1 MQIIR
6 LVCFLF
12 VLCSVFE
19 FNKRFL
25 GCFLDF
31 VFMDCVES
39 LRRLSL
45 NADVGFGFLVFGWFG
60 QVYKVLGLFLLFGLG
75 LRVLQFSWYCKG
87 WNRLLC
93 DFCGRSGELRNGCCS
108 ENDFDGKC
116 SAKMMF
122 CKSGLLRLLM
132 NSNLKEEKNETRNG
146 GSLVSDK
153 VECVS
158 DHEDLDDEKEEHEK
172 ECYDED
178 KVFDVLSLR
187 KIVKIQRRRENA
199 ARLELEKERMAA
211 ATAAE
216 ETMAMILRLQNEKS
230 LVEMEANQYKRLA
243 EEKQLHDQE
252 VIQSLQWLVLQHE
265 SERSILEDQLK
276 SCREKLKLFG
286 KKDYE
291 GDHSEGA
298 EENHSSLDTNFD
310 DAFHHT
316 LFSSL
321 DMDLSP

>member
-6 LVCFLF
+6 LVCFSF
-12 VLCSVFE
+12 ILCSVFE

-25 GCFLDF
+25 GYFLDF

-39 LRRLSL
+39 LKHLSL
-45 NADVGFGFLVFGWFG
+45 NADLGFGFLVFGWFG

-87 WNRLLC
+87 WNRFLC
-93 DFCGRSGELRNGCCS
+93 DFCGKSGQLRNGCCS
-108 ENDFDGKC
+108 KNDFDGKY
-116 SAKMMF
+116 SAKMKF
-122 CKSGLLRLLM
+122 CKFGLLRLLM
-132 NSNLKEEKNETRNG
+132 NSHLEEGKNG
-146 GSLVSDK
+146 GLLASDK
-153 VECVS
+153 VKCVS
-158 DHEDLDDEKEEHEK
+158 DEELDDEKEYEQES
-172 ECYDED
+172 YDEE
-178 KVFDVLSLR
+178 KVLDVLSLR
-187 KIVKIQRRRENA
+187 KMVKVERCRANA

-265 SERSILEDQLK
+265 SEGSILEDQLK
-276 SCREKLKLFG
+276 SCSEKSKLFG
-286 KKDYE
+286 KGDYE
-291 GDHSEGA
+291 GDHSEVAA
-298 EENHSSLDTNFD
+298 EENHSSLNTNLD
-310 DAFHHT
+310 DAFHYT

-321 DMDLSP
+321 DMDLSPE

>member
-12 VLCSVFE
+12 ILCSIFE

-25 GCFLDF
+25 GYFLDF

-39 LRRLSL
+39 LKRLSL
-45 NADVGFGFLVFGWFG
+45 NADLGFGFLLFGWFG

-87 WNRLLC
+87 WNR
-93 DFCGRSGELRNGCCS
+93 DFCGKSGELKNKCCS
-108 ENDFDGKC
+108 KNDVDGKC
-116 SAKMMF
+116 SAKMKF
-122 CKSGLLRLLM
+122 CKSGLLRLLT
-132 NSNLKEEKNETRNG
+132 NSNLEEEKNGTKNG
-146 GSLVSDK
+146 GLLASDK
-153 VECVS
+153 VKCVS
-158 DHEDLDDEKEEHEK
+158 HGEFDDKKEGYEE
-172 ECYDED
+172 ECCDED

-187 KIVKIQRRRENA
+187 KMVKVERCRANA

-276 SCREKLKLFG
+276 SCREKLKPFG
-286 KKDYE
+286 KRDYE
-291 GDHSEGA
+291 GDSEVAA
-298 EENHSSLDTNFD
+298 EENHTSLGTNLD
-310 DAFHHT
+310 DAFHYT

-321 DMDLSP
+321 DMDLSPE

>member
-6 LVCFLF
+6 LVYFLF
-12 VLCSVFE
+12 ILCSVFE

-25 GCFLDF
+25 GCFFDF

-39 LRRLSL
+39 LKHLSL
-45 NADVGFGFLVFGWFG
+45 SADLGFGFLMFGWFG

-75 LRVLQFSWYCKG
+75 LRVLQFSWY
-87 WNRLLC
+87 
-93 DFCGRSGELRNGCCS
+93 FCGKSGELRNGCCS
-108 ENDFDGKC
+108 KNDFDGNC
-116 SAKMMF
+116 NAKMKS

-132 NSNLKEEKNETRNG
+132 NSNFEKGKNVIDR
-146 GSLVSDK
+146 VK
-153 VECVS
+153 CVS
-158 DHEDLDDEKEEHEK
+158 DEELDDENDEYEQ

-187 KIVKIQRRRENA
+187 KMVKVERRKANA

-211 ATAAE
+211 ATATE

-265 SERSILEDQLK
+265 SERSILEDQHK
-276 SCREKLKLFG
+276 SCSEKLKPFG

-291 GDHSEGA
+291 RDNSEVAA
-298 EENHSSLDTNFD
+298 EENHSSLNINLD
-310 DAFHHT
+310 DAFHYT

-321 DMDLSP
+321 DMDLSAE

>member
-6 LVCFLF
+6 PVYFLF
-12 VLCSVFE
+12 ILCSVFK
-19 FNKRFL
+19 FNKR
-25 GCFLDF
+25 FLDF

-39 LRRLSL
+39 LKHLSL
-45 NADVGFGFLVFGWFG
+45 NADLGFGFLVFGWFG
-60 QVYKVLGLFLLFGLG
+60 QLYKVLGLFFLFGLG
-75 LRVLQFSWYCKG
+75 LRVLQFSWYCKD
-87 WNRLLC
+87 WNCFLR
-93 DFCGRSGELRNGCCS
+93 DICGKSGELRNGCCS
-108 ENDFDGKC
+108 KNDFDGKGN
-116 SAKMMF
+116 AKMKF
-122 CKSGLLRLLM
+122 YKSGLLRLLM
-132 NSNLKEEKNETRNG
+132 NSKLEEEKNEAKNG
-146 GSLVSDK
+146 GLLASDE
-153 VECVS
+153 VNCVS
-158 DHEDLDDEKEEHEK
+158 DEELDDGKDGYEQ

-187 KIVKIQRRRENA
+187 KMVKMERHRANA

-211 ATAAE
+211 ATAAD

-276 SCREKLKLFG
+276 SCEEKLKPFG

-291 GDHSEGA
+291 EDHSLVA
-298 EENHSSLDTNFD
+298 EENHSSLNTNLD
-310 DAFHHT
+310 DAFHYT

-321 DMDLSP
+321 DMDLSAE

>member
-6 LVCFLF
+6 FVYFLF
-12 VLCSVFE
+12 ILCSVFE

-39 LRRLSL
+39 LKRLSM
-45 NADVGFGFLVFGWFG
+45 NADLGFGFLVIGWFG
-60 QVYKVLGLFLLFGLG
+60 QLYKVLGLFLLFGLG
-75 LRVLQFSWYCKG
+75 LRVLQFSWYFYGK
-87 WNRLLC
+87 
-93 DFCGRSGELRNGCCS
+93 SGELRNGCCS
-108 ENDFDGKC
+108 KIDFDGKC
-116 SAKMMF
+116 SAKMKF
-122 CKSGLLRLLM
+122 CKSGLLKLLM
-132 NSNLKEEKNETRNG
+132 NSNLEVGKNETRNG
-146 GSLVSDK
+146 GLLDK
-153 VECVS
+153 VKCVS
-158 DHEDLDDEKEEHEK
+158 DEELDDEREEYEQ

-187 KIVKIQRRRENA
+187 KMVELERHRANA
-199 ARLELEKERMAA
+199 ACLELEKERMAA

-276 SCREKLKLFG
+276 SCSEKLKPFG
-286 KKDYE
+286 KRDYE
-291 GDHSEGA
+291 GDHSEVA
-298 EENHSSLDTNFD
+298 EENHSSLNTNLD
-310 DAFHHT
+310 DAFHNT

-321 DMDLSP
+321 DMDLSAE

>member
-6 LVCFLF
+6 LVYFLF
-12 VLCSVFE
+12 ILCSVFE

-39 LRRLSL
+39 LKHLSL
-45 NADVGFGFLVFGWFG
+45 NADLGFGFLVFGWFG

-75 LRVLQFSWYCKG
+75 LRVLQFSWY
-87 WNRLLC
+87 
-93 DFCGRSGELRNGCCS
+93 FCGKSGELRNGCCTK
-108 ENDFDGKC
+108 NDFDGKC
-116 SAKMMF
+116 NAKMKS

-132 NSNLKEEKNETRNG
+132 NSNLEETRNG
-146 GSLVSDK
+146 GLLASDK
-153 VECVS
+153 VKCVS
-158 DHEDLDDEKEEHEK
+158 DEELDDEKYEYEQEY
-172 ECYDED
+172 YDED

-187 KIVKIQRRRENA
+187 KMVKVERRRANA
-199 ARLELEKERMAA
+199 ARLELDKERMAA
-211 ATAAE
+211 ATATE

-276 SCREKLKLFG
+276 SCSEKLKPFG

-291 GDHSEGA
+291 RDHSEVA
-298 EENHSSLDTNFD
+298 EENYSSLNTNLD
-310 DAFHHT
+310 DAFHYT

-321 DMDLSP
+321 DMDSSAE

>member
-1 MQIIR
+1 MQIMR

-12 VLCSVFE
+12 ILCSVFE

-25 GCFLDF
+25 GYFLDLF
-31 VFMDCVES
+31 FMDCVEG
-39 LRRLSL
+39 LKHLSL
-45 NADVGFGFLVFGWFG
+45 NADFGFGFLVFGWFG

-87 WNRLLC
+87 WNRFLC
-93 DFCGRSGELRNGCCS
+93 DFCGKSGELRNGCCS
-108 ENDFDGKC
+108 NNDFNEKC
-116 SAKMMF
+116 SAKMRF
-122 CKSGLLRLLM
+122 CKNGLLE
-132 NSNLKEEKNETRNG
+132 EEK
-146 GSLVSDK
+146 VK
-153 VECVS
+153 CVS
-158 DHEDLDDEKEEHEK
+158 DGELNDDEQ
-172 ECYDED
+172 ECCDED

-187 KIVKIQRRRENA
+187 KMVKIERQRANA
-199 ARLELEKERMAA
+199 ACLELEKERMAA

-252 VIQSLQWLVLQHE
+252 VIQSLQWLVLKHE

-276 SCREKLKLFG
+276 LCCRKKLNSFG
-286 KKDYE
+286 KRDDE
-291 GDHSEGA
+291 GDHSEVVD
-298 EENHSSLDTNFD
+298 EENHSSLNTNLD
-310 DAFHHT
+310 DAFHYT

-321 DMDLSP
+321 DMDLSPE

>member
-12 VLCSVFE
+12 ILCSIFE

-39 LRRLSL
+39 LKHLSL
-45 NADVGFGFLVFGWFG
+45 NADLGFGFLVFGWFG

-87 WNRLLC
+87 WNRFLC
-93 DFCGRSGELRNGCCS
+93 AFCGKSGELRNGCS
-108 ENDFDGKC
+108 KNDFDDKC
-116 SAKMMF
+116 SEKMIF
-122 CKSGLLRLLM
+122 CKSGLLKLLM
-132 NSNLKEEKNETRNG
+132 NEKNET
-146 GSLVSDK
+146 SDD
-153 VECVS
+153 E
-158 DHEDLDDEKEEHEK
+158 LDDEHE
-172 ECYDED
+172 CCDED

-187 KIVKIQRRRENA
+187 KMVKIERGKANA
-199 ARLELEKERMAA
+199 ACLELEKERMAA

-230 LVEMEANQYKRLA
+230 LVEMETNQYKRLA

-252 VIQSLQWLVLQHE
+252 VIQSLQWLVLKHE
-265 SERSILEDQLK
+265 SERTILEDQLK
-276 SCREKLKLFG
+276 LCREKLKSFG
-286 KKDYE
+286 KRDYE
-291 GDHSEGA
+291 GDHSEGT
-298 EENHSSLDTNFD
+298 EENHSSLNANLD
-310 DAFHHT
+310 DAFHYT

-321 DMDLSP
+321 DMDLSPE